1 MRRPVVL
8 FVHGPRNVG
17 GDSTVLLR
25 TLEQLDRQQVDPLV
39 VATST
44 GEAWERLRA
53 LQSAGVTRLI
63 GLDMGVT
70 GTDAGS
76 PHRSRSADVL
86 VVTRA
91 FTRLLAIVVRERVDV
106 IYTLDRSRAVLL
118 ATAAAR
124 LLGRGLVFHA
134 HYPYY
139 PSARWSVAVVRAAH
153 RVVAISEFIRR
164 EYEQRGIDPRRIE
177 VIYNGIDVEQNAPRA
192 DPTVTR
198 AQLGLAPDERLVV
211 VPGRLSRYKGQLDL
225 LEALPRILE
234 RVPRTRLVF
243 AGYDSPELGDLVVP
257 NAGTVGAVLEL
268 RARELGVTERIVLTG
283 PTNQIAELCAAAD
296 VVVTPSWAEPFGLV
310 VAEAMATGTPIVGTA
325 GGAIPELLED
335 GVSGLLVP
343 PRDSA
348 ALADAVVR
356 ILDDPALG
364 ARLAEAAG
372 RVVREKFTI
381 ERYAARLQGLLL
393 DVARGARG
401 PRDLLNR
408 F

>member
-1 MRRPVVL
+1 MLRRPVVH

-17 GDSTVLLR
+17 GDTTVLLH
-25 TLEQLDRQQVDPLV
+25 TLEQLDQRLVDPLV
-39 VATST
+39 VATSS
-44 GEAWERLRA
+44 GEAWERFLA
-53 LQSAGVTRLI
+53 LQAAGTTRLI

-76 PHRSRSADVL
+76 PHRSRAADAL
-86 VVTRA
+86 VVGGA
-91 FTRLLAIVVRERVDV
+91 FARLLAILIRERVDV
-106 IYTLDRSRAVLL
+106 VYTLDRSRAVLL

-177 VIYNGIDVEQNAPRA
+177 VIYNGIDVEQNTARG
-192 DPTVTR
+192 DPAVTR
-198 AQLGLAPDERLVV
+198 AQLGLADDERLVLL
-211 VPGRLSRYKGQLDL
+211 PGRLSRYKGQLDL
-225 LEALPRILE
+225 LEALPAILQ
-234 RVPRTRLVF
+234 RVPRARLVF

-257 NAGTVGAVLEL
+257 NAGTVGAVLDL
-268 RARELGVTERIVLTG
+268 RARELGVTERVIQTG
-283 PTNQIAELCAAAD
+283 PTDQIAEMCAAAD

-310 VAEAMATGTPIVGTA
+310 VAEAMAAGKPIVCAA

-343 PRDSA
+343 PHDST
-348 ALADAVVR
+348 ALAAAVVR
-356 ILDDPALG
+356 LLEDPALG
-364 ARLAEAAG
+364 ARLAARAQ

-381 ERYAARLQGLLL
+381 ERYAAHLQAVLI
-393 DVARGARG
+393 DVAGHH
-401 PRDLLNR
+401 
-408 F
+408 